1 MKKRRRIRNIR
12 KRGKKGGGPLS
23 TGIIGGADG
32 PTTIFISASS
42 WVLPVIVIGAVVLIG
57 GCIAAFVIHHRNS

>member
-1 MKKRRRIRNIR
+1 MDV
-12 KRGKKGGGPLS
+12 
-23 TGIIGGADG
+23 GIIGGADG

-42 WVLPVIVIGAVVLIG
+42 WVLPVAVIGAVLLIG